1 VLEVANL
8 SVTLIDG
15 HVVMF
20 ACGGVYW
27 ALVYYENRRRDRLYG
42 VPSLGQFD
50 VVNEV
55 FHGGDTDGVNKQFR
69 YSY

>member
-1 VLEVANL
+1 
-8 SVTLIDG
+8 
-15 HVVMF
+15 MF